1 VCTYSLSSISNEPI
15 PSKSQLRCASLALL
29 SASTL
34 HGFACASCTELGS
47 TVNPAA
53 RTVATANTAT
63 IKTVVFFIVI
73 KTITKV
79 YVYLSLEGYC
89 YFLEVDISEVIN
101 QEYRM

>member
-1 VCTYSLSSISNEPI
+1 MVYTYSSISNEPI
-15 PSKSQLRCASLALL
+15 PLKSQSRLAELAFC
-29 SASTL
+29 SPSTL

-53 RTVATANTAT
+53 RTVATAKTAA

-79 YVYLSLEGYC
+79 YVYLS
-89 YFLEVDISEVIN
+89 
-101 QEYRM
+101 